1 MRPMF
6 YSRNTCCA
14 GAHVTETMPAIIFM
28 TLENIRLSKN
38 KTKQKTDS
46 RQQTKEVLSWLS
58 KKKRDQDP

>member
-46 RQQTKEVLSWLS
+46 VVIFKFLKSNYVKEETCAL
-58 KKKRDQDP
+58 